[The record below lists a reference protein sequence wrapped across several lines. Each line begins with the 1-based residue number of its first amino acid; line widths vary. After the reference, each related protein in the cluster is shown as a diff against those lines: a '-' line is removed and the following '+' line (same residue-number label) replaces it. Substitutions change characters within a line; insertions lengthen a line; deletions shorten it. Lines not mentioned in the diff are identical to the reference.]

1 MKLIL
6 HIGTEKTATTTLQQW
21 LYSNKSSLSEQKVY
35 LSDILGKPDNRYLSY
50 FFEHRINNSTGKL
63 FDEQNNEVDFYEGLL
78 DRLSSEIRNAST
90 DHDVFVISSEHFHSR
105 VTSTEDISSLA
116 SFLNKQF
123 NEINVVCYFRNQYEM
138 AISAYSTALRVG
150 SSLSINEYLSSKV
163 TPDNYY
169 YNFVDIAENWSG
181 CFGKDNCIFKLY
193 DNKSL
198 VDGDIRKDFLREILP
213 NINGEKIKFKSEST
227 NKSFACL
234 QAAALRAINK
244 HVPLWGG
251 SQNHTS
257 LSNNHLQRQLL
268 LVKSLQRGVLN
279 AHCRSEID
287 SLFKDS
293 NKKFS
298 AKYFEPMASFDSRD
312 NDLEKE
318 TMLSLNEVSEIVADI
333 CDALLP
339 ISPSKAALVDGDAV
353 ALRDI
358 ALKIEKKEPLS
369 VCDSLVLMKLAER
382 ARPSGP
388 YIRKKVKEYEV
399 KLKSNDQAKVRSGE
413 KSEYKPSAKSGVTR
427 LINILD
433 SKIGYF
439 PIPKVACTSI
449 KQFMYQVENQA
460 AFSPQGKDNHVHA
473 YFKRRLSEKKL
484 ASYEF
489 SFVIIR
495 DPIKRFLSAY
505 SNRVTHFKELSRD
518 FIFSK
523 YPQYAEQLPFFDP
536 NMERF
541 IDHLEKYLQIEVIK
555 HHIEPISEHLS
566 ATHLHQFSKIY
577 PLENISSL
585 ECDLSEVLGR
595 DVKFGR
601 SQTGGRKISLG
612 ELSLIQMK
620 TLIDYY
626 KEDYQLLSEFYT
638 ADNIMEEWAK
648 AKESMK

>member
-1 MKLIL
+1 MKCIL
-6 HIGTEKTATTTLQQW
+6 HIGTAKTGTTTLQQW

-35 LSDILGKPDNRYLSY
+35 LSDILGKPNNRNLSC
-50 FFEHRINNSTGKL
+50 FFESENPKRV
-63 FDEQNNEVDFYEGLL
+63 FFEGLL
-78 DRLSSEIRNAST
+78 DQLRSEISEASRG
-90 DHDVFVISSEHFHSR
+90 HDIFIITSEHFHSR
-105 VTSTEDISSLA
+105 VTSPENIRSLKA
-116 SFLNKQF
+116 YLNEQF
-123 NEINVVCYFRNQYEM
+123 DETQIICYFRNQYDM
-138 AISAYSTALRVG
+138 ATSAYSTALRVG
-150 SSLSINEYLSSKV
+150 SSISLSEYYLRKA

-169 YNFVDIAENWSG
+169 YNFFDIAENWSA

-193 DNKSL
+193 DKNSL
-198 VDGDIRKDFLREILP
+198 IDGDIRKDFLREILP
-213 NINGEKIKFKSEST
+213 NINGEKITFNSEST
-227 NKSFACL
+227 NISFTYL
-234 QAAALRAINK
+234 QAAALRAVNK
-244 HVPLWGG
+244 HVPFWDE
-251 SQNHTS
+251 SHNQPS
-257 LSNNHLQRQLL
+257 LLNKHLQRQLL
-268 LVKSLQRGVLN
+268 LIKSLQRGVLN
-279 AHCRSEID
+279 EHCRSEID
-287 SLFKDS
+287 SLFEDS
-293 NKKFS
+293 NKKFF
-298 AKYFEPMASFDSRD
+298 AEYFDPMASFDSRD

-318 TMLSLNEVSEIVADI
+318 TTLSLNEVSEIVADI
-333 CDALLP
+333 CDTLLP
-339 ISPSKAALVDGDAV
+339 IGSSKAVLADGDAV
-353 ALRDI
+353 PLRDI

>member
-1 MKLIL
+1 MKCIV
-6 HIGTEKTATTTLQQW
+6 HIGTEKTGTTTLQQW
-21 LYSNKSSLSEQKVY
+21 LYSNRSALSAQKVY
-35 LSDILGKPDNRYLSY
+35 LSNICGKPNNRYLSY
-50 FFEHRINNSTGKL
+50 FFEPAGRKSRCQL
-63 FDEQNNEVDFYEGLL
+63 FNEHNDEAVFYEGFL

-287 SLFKDS
+287 SLFEDS
-293 NKKFS
+293 NKKFF

-312 NDLEKE
+312 NDLENE
-318 TMLSLNEVSEIVADI
+318 TTLSLNEVSEIVADI
-333 CDALLP
+333 CDTLLP
-339 ISPSKAALVDGDAV
+339 IGSSKAVLADGDAV
-353 ALRDI
+353 PLRDI

-399 KLKSNDQAKVRSGE
+399 KLKSNDQIKV
-413 KSEYKPSAKSGVTR
+413 KSEDAR

-449 KQFMYQVENQA
+449 KEFMYQVENQA
-460 AFSPQGKDNHVHA
+460 AFSPQGKDVHVHA
-473 YFKRRLSEKKL
+473 YFGKRLSGKKL

-489 SFVIIR
+489 CFVVIR

-505 SNRVTHFKELSRD
+505 SNRVTHHKELSRD
-518 FIFSK
+518 FIFSE

-536 NMERF
+536 NMEIF
-541 IDHLEKYLQIEVIK
+541 IDHLEEYLQIEVIK
-555 HHIEPISEHLS
+555 HHIEPVSEHIA

-585 ECDLSEVLGR
+585 ECDLSEILGR

>member
-1 MKLIL
+1 MKCIV
-6 HIGTEKTATTTLQQW
+6 HIGTEKTGTTTLQQW
-21 LYSNKSSLSEQKVY
+21 LYSNRSALSAQKVY
-35 LSDILGKPDNRYLSY
+35 LSNICGKPNNRYLSY
-50 FFEHRINNSTGKL
+50 FFEPAGRKSRCQL
-63 FDEQNNEVDFYEGLL
+63 FNEHNDEAVFYEGFL

-287 SLFKDS
+287 SLFEDS
-293 NKKFS
+293 NKKFF

-312 NDLEKE
+312 NDLENE
-318 TMLSLNEVSEIVADI
+318 TTLSLNEVSEIVADI
-333 CDALLP
+333 CDTLLP
-339 ISPSKAALVDGDAV
+339 IGSSKAVLADGDAV
-353 ALRDI
+353 PLRDI

-399 KLKSNDQAKVRSGE
+399 KLKSNDQIKV
-413 KSEYKPSAKSGVTR
+413 KSEDAR

-449 KQFMYQVENQA
+449 KEFMYQVENQA
-460 AFSPQGKDNHVHA
+460 AFSPQGKDVHVHA
-473 YFKRRLSEKKL
+473 YFGKRLSGKKL

-489 SFVIIR
+489 CFVVIR

-505 SNRVTHFKELSRD
+505 SNRVTHHKELSRD
-518 FIFSK
+518 FISSE

-536 NMERF
+536 NMEIF
-541 IDHLEKYLQIEVIK
+541 IDHLEEYLQIEVIK
-555 HHIEPISEHLS
+555 HHIEPVSEHIA

-585 ECDLSEVLGR
+585 ECDLSEILGR

-638 ADNIMEEWAK
+638 ADKIMEEWAK